1 MRRQGQCKEE
11 IMQTITTPDKGI
23 QRLPTPNPVAAGTL
37 SEAEIR
43 QIIRETLG

>member
-1 MRRQGQCKEE
+1 
-11 IMQTITTPDKGI
+11 MQTNTTAHQGSH
-23 QRLPTPNPVAAGTL
+23 RLPAPASRPVPAGTL